1 MNSNSERNTF
11 SPDEEGKLWLGIDM
25 RLKEYKLMPLLSS
38 SCSCQKSTWN
48 FFLILERNMK
58 RKKTAASQDRIN
70 YFILNFQVVKITL
83 KLVLKQN
90 QYDIT
95 LENIFIA

>member
-1 MNSNSERNTF
+1 
-11 SPDEEGKLWLGIDM
+11 
-25 RLKEYKLMPLLSS
+25 
-38 SCSCQKSTWN
+38 
-48 FFLILERNMK
+48 MK

>member
-1 MNSNSERNTF
+1 
-11 SPDEEGKLWLGIDM
+11 
-25 RLKEYKLMPLLSS
+25 
-38 SCSCQKSTWN
+38 
-48 FFLILERNMK
+48 MK
-58 RKKTAASQDRIN
+58 RKKTAASQDWIN

-95 LENIFIA
+95 LENIFIAY